1 MKKLFKGSHDNE
13 SHSSKYI
20 GRTFT
25 LGKYSVVVE
34 EVIAEGGF
42 ATVFQVKTANG
53 QRFAMK
59 RICVND
65 EESLTAC
72 KREIHIMVS

>member
-20 GRTFT
+20 G
-25 LGKYSVVVE
+25 KYSVCVE